1 MTEPAKILIIVQGGS
16 VQSILTAG
24 LPVECVVIDYD
35 NHAFGCEGGDAIAV
49 PQGDGSSA
57 PASVDLCRTDDTPE
71 GRALA
76 EWAFTLT
83 NPL

>member
-1 MTEPAKILIIVQGGS
+1 MNEPAKILIIVQGGS

-24 LPVECVVIDYD
+24 LPVECIVIDYD
-35 NHAFGCEGGDAIAV
+35 NHAFGCDGDDAIAV
-49 PQGDGSSA
+49 PQGDGSFAS
-57 PASVDLCRTDDTPE
+57 ASVDLSRAEDTPE